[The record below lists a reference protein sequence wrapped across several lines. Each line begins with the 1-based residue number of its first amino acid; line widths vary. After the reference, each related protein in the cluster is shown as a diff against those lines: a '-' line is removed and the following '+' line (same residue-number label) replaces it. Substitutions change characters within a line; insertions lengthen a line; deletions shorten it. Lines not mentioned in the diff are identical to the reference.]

1 MASELPP
8 LSQALDVR
16 FIEYMP
22 FDGNRW
28 NLSKFVP
35 YSDMLSKVMARWPQL
50 TRLTDQPNDTSKVV
64 RTTLANSAR
73 FLC

>member
-1 MASELPP
+1 MQE
-8 LSQALDVR
+8 LDVR

-35 YSDMLSKVMARWPQL
+35 YSSMLSTVMARWPQL
-50 TRLTDQPNDTSKVV
+50 TKLADQPNDTSKVCNII
-64 RTTLANSAR
+64 LHCYS
-73 FLC
+73 